1 MPAFLPLF
9 AEPPLEGLVGKS
21 EEEEEVEGDD
31 CGGGISECHAA
42 AIADVARERLL
53 RAPRPAEADE
63 FSAPSWPVS
72 FDAFIKLAMLAPML
86 EGMSE
91 YESSTNFDNH
101 SSSAASSLY
110 NFTAT
115 KIIIR

>member
-1 MPAFLPLF
+1 MPVFLPRF

-42 AIADVARERLL
+42 AIADVALERLL

-63 FSAPSWPVS
+63 FSAPSWLVS
-72 FDAFIKLAMLAPML
+72 FDAFILLAMLAPML

-91 YESSTNFDNH
+91 
-101 SSSAASSLY
+101 
-110 NFTAT
+110 
-115 KIIIR
+115 